1 MALFDAFANPAKFNK
16 LSRGLSPYLLGLTCA
31 LTAIGIILGLF
42 ISPEDY
48 QQGHSVRIMYV
59 HVPAAWMATMS
70 YTFIAVMSAIA
81 FVWRHSVADLAARAA
96 APIGLIMTGL
106 ALFTGALWGKP
117 TWGTWW
123 VWDARLTS
131 VLVLFFIYIGYLA
144 IWDSMND
151 KAKAAKFARIF
162 ALLGFVNVPIIKFS
176 VDWWNS
182 LHQPASI
189 IKASGP
195 SIQGSML
202 AALLIM
208 ITAYMVFFVWAVLI
222 GTESY
227 ILETQQSRKHHRKA
241 SSVQTIKTA
250 MMDSSLGEKE

>member
-1 MALFDAFANPAKFNK
+1 MSIFDTFANPAKFLK
-16 LSRGLSPYLLGLTCA
+16 LSRVLSPVILSIAIGLACIGLVLGL
-31 LTAIGIILGLF
+31 I

-59 HVPAAWMATMS
+59 HVPAAWMATVS
-70 YTFIAVMSAIA
+70 YTFLTFMSCIA
-81 FVWRHSVADLAARAA
+81 FVWRHSVADAAARAA

-117 TWGTWW
+117 TWGAWW

-131 VLVLFFIYIGYLA
+131 VLVLFFIYLGYLA
-144 IWDSMND
+144 VWDSVSD
-151 KAKAAKFARIF
+151 KAKAAKFARIV
-162 ALLGFVNVPIIKFS
+162 AILGFVNIPIIKFS

-195 SIQGSML
+195 SIEGSML
-202 AALLIM
+202 SALLIM
-208 ITAYMVFFVWAVLI
+208 IVAYMMFFFWAVLI
-222 GTESY
+222 GTENF
-227 ILETQQSRKHHRKA
+227 ILEARLARQQKRH
-241 SSVQTIKTA
+241 V
-250 MMDSSLGEKE
+250 SSLKIIDAEPPALNSKETL